1 MAKKKKKI
9 ELGRC
14 ALCKKNNVELMES
27 HIIPKLV
34 YRRIQEFPNSRFRN
48 LYQIK
53 DIYQDGEKKP
63 MMCHECEQFFNK
75 FETPY
80 TNKVLD
86 PYLKG
91 ENTKNLSSDD
101 LNNFIN
107 SMNWRI
113 IYDDLNKAKSFEDS
127 GHKCIFDDI
136 ENKMWEHLDKVRT
149 EKTNNGVIEHLTN
162 HTFMIDDFNYKLPVK
177 ELFSPMSFG
186 YCRVNEYGNY
196 FIITCFLGLVFV
208 TEYKPSIYIGAGGFI
223 SNITNHI
230 KRSNIKARIKE
241 ELLQYAH
248 STAQQCI
255 DNESILNT
263 GLRDKIRKR
272 YEK

>member
-1 MAKKKKKI
+1 MAKKKKQT
-9 ELGRC
+9 EVGRC

-91 ENTKNLSSDD
+91 EKPRALSADD

-107 SMNWRI
+107 SMR
-113 IYDDLNKAKSFEDS
+113 
-127 GHKCIFDDI
+127 
-136 ENKMWEHLDKVRT
+136 
-149 EKTNNGVIEHLTN
+149 
-162 HTFMIDDFNYKLPVK
+162 
-177 ELFSPMSFG
+177 
-186 YCRVNEYGNY
+186 
-196 FIITCFLGLVFV
+196 
-208 TEYKPSIYIGAGGFI
+208 
-223 SNITNHI
+223 
-230 KRSNIKARIKE
+230 
-241 ELLQYAH
+241 
-248 STAQQCI
+248 
-255 DNESILNT
+255 
-263 GLRDKIRKR
+263 
-272 YEK
+272 